1 MCFTSA
7 EKVLYKVFTRN
18 IPGNVRDHG
27 KVYISFFFVENS
39 VTKIKFIV
47 HITNNEIYFSREW

>member
-7 EKVLYKVFTRN
+7 EKVLYKVFTRD

-27 KVYISFFFVENS
+27 KVYISFFS
-39 VTKIKFIV
+39 MGIQPQK
-47 HITNNEIYFSREW
+47 SSS